1 MDKLAKY
8 IKSKTI
14 LFSAILAV
22 MGVLELNLGLLEG
35 MFGDWYGVVFIFI
48 SAITAFLRVMTVVP
62 ISDK

>member
-1 MDKLAKY
+1 LDNLAKY

-35 MFGDWYGVVFIFI
+35 LLGDWYGVVFILI

>member
-1 MDKLAKY
+1 MDNLVKY

-22 MGVLELNLGLLEG
+22 MGVLELNLGLLENLL
-35 MFGDWYGVVFIFI
+35 GDWYGVVFILI

-62 ISDK
+62 ISEK

>member
-1 MDKLAKY
+1 MDNLAKY

-35 MFGDWYGVVFIFI
+35 LFGDWYGVVFILI
-48 SAITAFLRVMTVVP
+48 SATTAFLRVMTVVP